1 VEKRRT
7 SFGGLKS
14 LERGGNLQG
23 WNDKAIGRGGRKEVE
38 EKRRIHKL
46 GVLTFSQAVY
56 HSSSSFVSVYLKK
69 YTMSVVR
76 ARASSI

>member
-1 VEKRRT
+1 MTRRSEEVDEKRW
-7 SFGGLKS
+7 KK
-14 LERGGNLQG
+14 RGGYTN
-23 WNDKAIGRGGRKEVE
+23 
-38 EKRRIHKL
+38 L